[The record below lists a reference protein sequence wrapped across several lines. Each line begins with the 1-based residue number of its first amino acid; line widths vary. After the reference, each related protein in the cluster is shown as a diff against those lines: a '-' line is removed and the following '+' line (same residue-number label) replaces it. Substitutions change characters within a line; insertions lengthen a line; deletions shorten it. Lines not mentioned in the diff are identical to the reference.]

1 MEEET
6 PNTSLPKTSESTT
19 LVLADPPVIK
29 RLRAVLAELTT
40 FVSRNGGG
48 KQKRVNFVIKHIV
61 EDVVEELEGLP
72 QEHMSAYFAQMGQ
85 VISWIGTGDDNALP
99 PAIKEYLQARAG
111 TLPELALED
120 ETSENLE
127 GASVGSDS

>member
-1 MEEET
+1 M
-6 PNTSLPKTSESTT
+6 
-19 LVLADPPVIK
+19 ADPPVIK

-85 VISWIGTGDDNALP
+85 VISWIGTGDDNSLP

-111 TLPELALED
+111 TLPELELEEEAPAD
-120 ETSENLE
+120 IVEEVV
-127 GASVGSDS
+127 SVGSDS